1 MELRCREGELALII
15 KEEPGCE
22 CNIGRTVT
30 VAGPIF
36 FRLGRGPTWLI
47 EPTTDE
53 PWTVRN
59 FMGCDNW
66 TGHINLDTRIEHPD
80 SWLLPIRPENE
91 SDQLTQEVEKPLLV
105 EEGV

>member
-15 KEEPGCE
+15 REEPGCE

-30 VAGPIF
+30 VHGPLE
-36 FRLGRGPTWLI
+36 FRPDRGPTWLI
-47 EPTTDE
+47 EPMVNE

-59 FMGCDNW
+59 FNGRSLW
-66 TGHINLDTRIEHPD
+66 TGLVTIEHRIEHPD
-80 SWLLPIRPENE
+80 SWLLPIRSENE
-91 SDQLTQEVEKPLLV
+91 SDQLTHEAETQLLV

>member
-15 KEEPGCE
+15 REEPGCE

-30 VAGPIF
+30 VHGPLE
-36 FRLGRGPTWLI
+36 FRPGRGMTWLI
-47 EPTTDE
+47 EPVAND

-59 FMGCDNW
+59 FRGHVLW
-66 TGHINLDTRIEHPD
+66 TGPVTLEHWVEHPD
-80 SWLLPIRPENE
+80 DWLLPIRPENE
-91 SDQLTQEVEKPLLV
+91 SGRLIQEAETHLVV